1 VSFPVKL
8 FTIKGNLVFMNNLYR
23 KVAVASVGIALGFAL
38 GANKEA
44 KAATIILTPTTSFG
58 VTDYNLDGQ
67 GDSYYGGVPFHVGL
81 GTFYPSGQW
90 GPEER
95 AFTKEDRAFYE
106 FNIANLSLA
115 STVISSAIFRVRFDS
130 LSAYHR
136 YYALQL
142 FGYRGNGQPDASD
155 FSQDMKA
162 GFGQPPAPV
171 SDFEN
176 SIYLGWYNPVGYQP
190 VRKFNFNLD
199 FYVTPFVNEL
209 ISKNNAFAGFSVR
222 ENEYSVGDATLNQNA
237 SLIITTVDVPEPV
250 PEPTTIFGSALALSL
265 GGWLKGKKSS
275 QQNKTKSQ
283 GQSIV

>member
-1 VSFPVKL
+1 
-8 FTIKGNLVFMNNLYR
+8 
-23 KVAVASVGIALGFAL
+23 VAVASVGIALGFAL

-58 VTDYNLDGQ
+58 VTDQDWDGR
-67 GDSYYGGVPFHVGL
+67 GDSYYSGTPFHVG
-81 GTFYPSGQW
+81 PSRNHAGQSQ
-90 GPEER
+90 
-95 AFTKEDRAFYE
+95 EDRAFYE

-115 STVISSAIFRVRFDS
+115 SNTVISSAIFQVRVDS

-136 YYALQL
+136 YYAMRL

-155 FSQDMKA
+155 FSEGIGG
-162 GFGQPPAPV
+162 GFGTTPPPV
-171 SDFEN
+171 SDFET
-176 SIYLGWYNPVGYQP
+176 SIYLGGYYPVAGYDP
-190 VRKFNFNLD
+190 VYQFNFNID
-199 FYVTPFVNEL
+199 FSVTPFINEL

-222 ENEYSVGDATLNQNA
+222 GNDYHAGDATLNQNA

-250 PEPTTIFGSALALSL
+250 PEPTTIFGSALALGL

-283 GQSIV
+283 G